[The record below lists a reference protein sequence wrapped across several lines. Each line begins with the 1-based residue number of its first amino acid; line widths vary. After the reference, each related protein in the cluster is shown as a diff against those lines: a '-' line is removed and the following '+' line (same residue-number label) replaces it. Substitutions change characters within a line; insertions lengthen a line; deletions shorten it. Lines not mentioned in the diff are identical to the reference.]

1 MPDCAEV
8 TTVMLRMFSMVQ
20 AWNKRATAYY
30 LAHDFERS
38 IQDCQKTLELQP
50 NHFLAMSGM
59 GLCYAGLERWDEAV
73 HWFQQSVTVHPHMDQ
88 IQTYIKKLKA
98 KGFGGSNTSLQ

>member
-1 MPDCAEV
+1 
-8 TTVMLRMFSMVQ
+8 MLRICSGVQ

-30 LAHDFERS
+30 LARDFERS

-59 GLCYAGLERWDEAV
+59 GLCYAGMERWDEAV
-73 HWFQQSVTVHPHMDQ
+73 HWFQQSVNVHPHMDQ

-98 KGFGGSNTSLQ
+98 KGFGGSNTTL